1 MAESYVTSLIL
12 LDEDKIL
19 ADLNSTAI
27 ELGLINN
34 VFETSRIYIYYAV
47 FARVLGNITQT
58 IAQYINNIDI
68 ETTTDEALLEQ
79 MIKPFVR
86 KKESRVAKVILEFK
100 RRSDFDQ
107 SLASQIFIP
116 REFEVMT
123 EGDDPIIFRTVESRV
138 LWKNSYRVLVPAYS
152 VEFGSLN
159 NLMANTLTY
168 FDDDSGLLQ
177 EIEVTNPYP
186 AYGARDEETAF
197 DTRNRL
203 DMFRYGRDGNKEYLQ
218 ELIFENGVS
227 YHGYN
232 LVEYWGGAGN
242 VLIALD
248 VASEEEYYDI
258 IQNIEASKGAVGVKY
273 HYCRVNYVYANIDV
287 IVRVTNDRMYTEYQ
301 ANEIE
306 EHVFTATQLYF
317 DNQMYVGRKL
327 SKNRLEAF
335 ILQYLVDEKYDIYE
349 IELKVTPQ
357 DESEFDEE
365 KQQIKINEFERLVPN
380 RIFTDIEYDVDDEYE

>member
-123 EGDDPIIFRTVESRV
+123 EGDDPIIFRTAESRV